1 MALGDITATYASER
15 NVAAEAGDGK
25 AEHGSSIMK
34 EMFADPP
41 KQTPRAPGK
50 VSLQL
55 LNSLP
60 SPARTCAKNVPCGPP
75 AHPPA
80 PLAAPTLPPPPDFL
94 PAQERPRAMQAVA
107 PALSE
112 PTCGSYIER
121 LRAGGRGALQRGV
134 RGGMMPKNRNQEW
147 IAGMVPSAPATGFLS
162 QQPGGQ
168 HGPAMSNGTQRDG
181 QQTWSETVKWLGTGH
196 MQSNEGWNF
205 NMNQSQVPQQ
215 QQQQPYMQHAPQL
228 QQQGVINPM
237 QMMQMAQMQA
247 QQLQL
252 PQMAMSQGQDHTPTA
267 SGASTPVDFDRCV
280 AMFMPQ
286 VGQFGCDKDMMAAQL
301 QAAADCQ
308 CYED

>member
-1 MALGDITATYASER
+1 MALGDITATYASNL
-15 NVAAEAGDGK
+15 NVNVEAGDGK
-25 AEHGSSIMK
+25 ADHGSSILK

-41 KQTPRAPGK
+41 KQTPRASGK

-55 LNSLP
+55 LSSLP
-60 SPARTCAKNVPCGPP
+60 SPARNCAKNMPCGPP
-75 AHPPA
+75 SHAPA

-94 PAQERPRAMQAVA
+94 PAQERPQAMQTIAHAV
-107 PALSE
+107 SE

-121 LRAGGRGALQRGV
+121 LRAGGRGALQRGA

-162 QQPGGQ
+162 QQPWAQ
-168 HGPAMSNGTQRDG
+168 QGPALSNGAQRDG
-181 QQTWSETVKWLGTGH
+181 QQSWGGTGH
-196 MQSNEGWNF
+196 MQSNECWHF
-205 NMNQSQVPQQ
+205 NVNQAQVPQ

-228 QQQGVINPM
+228 QQQGVYNPM
-237 QMMQMAQMQA
+237 QMMQMGQMQA
-247 QQLQL
+247 QPLQL
-252 PQMAMSQGQDHTPTA
+252 PQMAVSQAQDLTPTA

-286 VGQFGCDKDMMAAQL
+286 AGQSCDKDMMAAQL